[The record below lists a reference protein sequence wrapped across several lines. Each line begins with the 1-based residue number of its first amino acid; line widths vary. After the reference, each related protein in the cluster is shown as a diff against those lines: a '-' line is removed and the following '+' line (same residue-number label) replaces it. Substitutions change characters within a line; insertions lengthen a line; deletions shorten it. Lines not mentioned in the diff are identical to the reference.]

1 MLKYMDR
8 SVIYYL
14 KQKGWSNG
22 QIAAFV
28 GYHRDTIGRVL
39 REPVDREPQR
49 RSRPSASGSR

>member
-14 KQKGWSNG
+14 RQQGWSNG

-28 GYHRDTIGRVL
+28 GYHRDTIGRGHCQ
-39 REPVDREPQR
+39 DN
-49 RSRPSASGSR
+49 